1 MGIIT
6 NLVAIDPASPLLD
19 EDAWDDPDEMFEA
32 MFDYCDGGQDHVVM
46 LYPNEAAVDA
56 ILRPVLASVVGDRA
70 LWSAGQPLD
79 HFDDDVLLFEV
90 PATAAIAAALSNKL
104 GPTTG
109 EARTTAEQT
118 VHDVARLF
126 ADAAAREWA
135 VITQLSY

>member
-6 NLVAIDPASPLLD
+6 NLAAIDPGSPLLD
-19 EDAWDDPDEMFEA
+19 DDAWDDPDEMYEA

-46 LYPNEAAVDA
+46 LHPDEEAVDA
-56 ILRPVLASVVGDRA
+56 ILRPVLATVFGDRA

-79 HFDDDVLLFEV
+79 HFEGDVLLFD
-90 PATAAIAAALSNKL
+90 ARQTAAIATALSNNL

-109 EARTTAEQT
+109 ARSTTAEQT
-118 VHDVARLF
+118 VDDVVRLF
-126 ADAAAREWA
+126 SDAAAREWA